1 MKRHAP
7 EARQYM
13 SHLPLEA
20 EQCES
25 AGEALAL
32 MEYFHFHHIPVMS
45 GSHLKGVAT
54 RQRLLEAKIRLGSDF
69 AEAPLQSVCETD
81 VMTISPV
88 EPIDEVCRQLLARNV
103 DHAVVMD
110 GGFVVGIL
118 TTTDL
123 LKFITEF
130 FGNP

>member
-7 EARQYM
+7 EARRYM
-13 SHLPLEA
+13 SRLPLEA
-20 EQCES
+20 DQCES

-32 MEYFHFHHIPVMS
+32 MQHFQIHHMPVMS

-54 RQRLLEAKIRLGSDF
+54 RQGLLEAQIRLGVDF
-69 AEAPLQSVCETD
+69 ANTPLQSLCNPQVIA
-81 VMTISPV
+81 ISPV
-88 EPIDEVCRQLLARNV
+88 DPIDEVCRQLLDQGA

-118 TTTDL
+118 TSTDL
-123 LKFITEF
+123 LRFITDF
-130 FGNP
+130 FGQA

>member
-13 SHLPLEA
+13 SRLPLEA
-20 EQCES
+20 ERCES

-32 MEYFHFHHIPVMS
+32 MQHFQIHHLPVMS

-54 RQRLLEAKIRLGSDF
+54 RQGLLEAKLRHRDDF
-69 AEAPLQSVCETD
+69 EATPLESVCQSD
-81 VMTISPV
+81 VIIVSPV
-88 EPIDEVCRQLLARNV
+88 DPIDDVCRELLSKGA

-118 TTTDL
+118 TSSDL
-123 LKFITEF
+123 MRFITDF
-130 FGNP
+130 FGHA